1 MIEGKYRLFVLVV
14 PFNQK
19 VKGPA
24 LREHLFASPAKPAP
38 REREGEQKKPD
49 KTVGSVCS
57 QCHV

>member
-24 LREHLFASPAKPAP
+24 LREHLFASPAKPAR
-38 REREGEQKKPD
+38 REHEGDQKEPD
-49 KTVGSVCS
+49 KVTYPVC
-57 QCHV
+57 V